1 MGILV
6 TREAVK
12 RAVAVSSTTY
22 DAQIDALIADL
33 VPVIEYTLSSDALA
47 DSAAAAVLSRGA
59 TEIIAGE
66 FLAQRLR
73 EEGATESF
81 EAGGVRVAQRL
92 REEGATESFEAGGVR
107 VGESPHSR
115 ADLGDPYGLIQ
126 RGWARLMP
134 FLKPVYTQST
144 TRDRERQVTEQAMT
158 RW

>member
-12 RAVAVSSTTY
+12 RAAAVSSTTY

-33 VPVIEYTLSSDALA
+33 VPVIEYTLSSDALS

-66 FLAQRLR
+66 FL
-73 EEGATESF
+73 
-81 EAGGVRVAQRL
+81 AQRL

>member
-1 MGILV
+1 MGIVV
-6 TREAVK
+6 TRDAVK
-12 RAVAVSSTTY
+12 RTASLSSSTY
-22 DAQIDALIADL
+22 DSQIDALIADL
-33 VPVIEYTLSSDALA
+33 VPVIEYALSPDALS
-47 DSAAAAVLSRGA
+47 DSTVEAVLSRGA

-81 EAGGVRVAQRL
+81 EV
-92 REEGATESFEAGGVR
+92 GGVR
-107 VGESPHSR
+107 VGESPQSR

-144 TRDRERQVTEQAMT
+144 TRHRERRVSEQAMT
-158 RW
+158 GW

>member
-81 EAGGVRVAQRL
+81 EAGGVRV
-92 REEGATESFEAGGVR
+92 
-107 VGESPHSR
+107 GESPHSR

>member
-1 MGILV
+1 MAIVV

-12 RAVAVSSTTY
+12 RTAAVSTGSY
-22 DAQIDALIADL
+22 DAQIDALIAEM
-33 VPVIEYTLSSDALA
+33 VPVIEYTLSADALA
-47 DSAAAAVLSRGA
+47 DSTAEAVISRGA

-81 EAGGVRVAQRL
+81 EV
-92 REEGATESFEAGGVR
+92 GGVR
-107 VGESPHSR
+107 VGESPQSR

-134 FLKPVYTQST
+134 FLKPVYTQSS
-144 TRDRERQVTEQAMT
+144 TRHRERQVTEQAM
-158 RW
+158 RGW